1 MPRLA
6 ALRCAELMR
15 EYALTMSVRVR
26 FAPSPTGALHPGS
39 ARTVLFNYLF
49 ARKHGGSFILRI
61 EDTDQSRFDPH
72 SLESILAGIR
82 WLGLGW
88 DEGPDVGGDSGP
100 YFQSERLDLY
110 RAMVQRLVDAGD
122 AYPCFC
128 TPQRLEQLR
137 QEQRRSGKPTRYDR
151 HCLGLSQEEIK
162 ARMDAGEIPVI
173 RMKVPDGQ
181 TVVSDLVRGDT
192 TFDNATQD
200 DQVLLKSDGFP
211 TYHLAS
217 VVDDHEM
224 QISHVIRG
232 DEWLASSAK
241 HVLLYRMFGWEPPVF
256 VHLPVVLGPDKAKLS
271 KRHGAASILEFRDLG
286 YLPEAMVNFLAFL
299 GWSPG
304 TGEELFTLEQLVD
317 AFELEKIQDSPAVF
331 DQAKLDSVN
340 GLHIR
345 ALSPDDFAER
355 IAPFV
360 PELSP
365 SLRAAAAPLVQTRIQ
380 RLTEAKGL
388 LDFLVHRPE
397 SLPDAVVPTD
407 KDLAATIAVLREVR
421 TLFETEEVGEAMEPA
436 LRRLAQERG
445 WKPGE
450 LFMTLR
456 VALTGT
462 TVTPPLLPSARL
474 LDRAECLVRIDLAID
489 KLSRSQA

>member
-1 MPRLA
+1 MSRDVASGVRYDLP
-6 ALRCAELMR
+6 
-15 EYALTMSVRVR
+15 MSVRVR

-49 ARKHGGSFILRI
+49 ARKHDGSFILRI
-61 EDTDQSRFDPH
+61 EDTDQSRSDPA
-72 SLESILAGIR
+72 SLENILEGIR
-82 WLGLGW
+82 WLGLDW
-88 DEGPDVGGDSGP
+88 DEGPEVGGDAGP
-100 YFQSERLDLY
+100 YFQSQRLDLY
-110 RAMVQRLVDAGD
+110 RQVVQRLVEAGH

-137 QEQRRSGKPTRYDR
+137 EEQRRAGKPTRYDR
-151 HCLGLSQEEIK
+151 HCLTLTQEEVR
-162 ARMDAGEIPVI
+162 ARMDAGEKPVI
-173 RMKVPDGQ
+173 RMKVPDGK
-181 TVVSDLVRGDT
+181 TVVSDMVRGDT

-224 QISHVIRG
+224 GISHVIRG
-232 DEWLASSAK
+232 DEWLASSPK
-241 HVLLYRMFGWEPPVF
+241 HVILNRMLGWQPPVF

-271 KRHGAASILEFRDLG
+271 KRHGAASILEFKDMG
-286 YLPEAMVNFLAFL
+286 YLPEAMINFLAFL

-304 TGEELFTLEQLVD
+304 TGDEFFNLDQLVD
-317 AFELEKIQDSPAVF
+317 AFELENIQDSPAVF

-340 GLHIR
+340 GQHIR
-345 ALSPDDFAER
+345 ALSVADFAER
-355 IAPFV
+355 IARFV

-365 SLRAAAAPLVQTRIQ
+365 GLRAAAAPLVQSRVQ
-380 RLTEAKGL
+380 RLTEARGL
-388 LDFLVHRPE
+388 LDFLVNRPQSIRDE
-397 SLPDAVVPTD
+397 IVPRD
-407 KDLAATIAVLREVR
+407 KDLAATIAVLRDVR
-421 TLFETEEVGEAMEPA
+421 SMFATEELGEAMEPA
-436 LRRLAQERG
+436 LRQLAQDQG

-462 TVTPPLLPSARL
+462 TVTPPLLPSAQL
-474 LDRAECLVRIDLAID
+474 LGRDECLARIDFAIEE
-489 KLSRSQA
+489 LVCRQQV

>member
-1 MPRLA
+1 MP
-6 ALRCAELMR
+6 
-15 EYALTMSVRVR
+15 VRVR

-61 EDTDQSRFDPH
+61 EDTDQSRYDPT
-72 SLESILAGIR
+72 SLESIFSGIR
-82 WLGLGW
+82 WLGLNW
-88 DEGPDVGGDSGP
+88 DEGPEKGGDFGP
-100 YFQSERLDLY
+100 YFQSQRLDLY
-110 RAMVQRLVDAGD
+110 HAMVQKLIDVGQ

-137 QEQRRSGKPTRYDR
+137 EEQRKAGKPTRYDR
-151 HCLGLSQEEIK
+151 HCLSLGDGEIK
-162 ARMDAGEIPVI
+162 ARIEAGEIPVI
-173 RMKVPDGQ
+173 RMKVPEGQ
-181 TVVSDLVRGDT
+181 TVVHDLVRGDT
-192 TFDNATQD
+192 TFDNSSQD

-232 DEWLASSAK
+232 DEWLASAPK
-241 HVLLYRMFGWEPPVF
+241 HVILYDMFGWEPPVF
-256 VHLPVVLGPDKAKLS
+256 VHLPVVLGSDKAKLS
-271 KRHGAASILEFRDLG
+271 KRHGAASILEYRDMG

-304 TGEELFTLEQLVD
+304 TGEEFFTLEQLTE

-345 ALSPDDFAER
+345 ALSAEDFVAR
-355 IAPFV
+355 LRPFV
-360 PELSP
+360 PDLSTEL
-365 SLRAAAAPLVQTRIQ
+365 LAAAAPLVQERMQ
-380 RLTEAKGL
+380 RLTEAPAL
-388 LDFLVHRPE
+388 LNFLVHRPE
-397 SLPDAVVPTD
+397 ELPEEIVPKKHDPAGTISALQ
-407 KDLAATIAVLREVR
+407 DLRI
-421 TLFETEEVGEAMEPA
+421 LFESEEPGEGMEPGLRA
-436 LRRLAQERG
+436 LAEKHG
-445 WKPGE
+445 WKAGE

-456 VALTGT
+456 IALTGSP
-462 TVTPPLLPSARL
+462 VTPPLLPSAKL
-474 LDRAECLVRIDLAID
+474 LGRNECLVRIDHAIGQ
-489 KLSRSQA
+489 LIGRRQ

>member
-1 MPRLA
+1 MP
-6 ALRCAELMR
+6 
-15 EYALTMSVRVR
+15 VRVR

-49 ARKHGGSFILRI
+49 ARKHGGDFILRI

-88 DEGPDVGGDSGP
+88 DEGPEVGGDSGP
-100 YFQSERLDLY
+100 YFQSQRLDLY
-110 RAMVQRLVDAGD
+110 RRMVERLIDAGD
-122 AYPCFC
+122 AYACFC

-137 QEQRRSGKPTRYDR
+137 EEQRRSGKPTRYDR
-151 HCLGLSQEEIK
+151 HCLGLSEVEIK
-162 ARMDAGEIPVI
+162 ARVDAGELPVI

-200 DQVLLKSDGFP
+200 DQVLLKSDGYP

-224 QISHVIRG
+224 RISHVIRG

-271 KRHGAASILEFRDLG
+271 KRHGAASILEYKDMG

-304 TGEELFTLEQLVD
+304 TGKELFTLEQLVD

-340 GLHIR
+340 GQYIR
-345 ALSPDDFAER
+345 ALSPDDFAAR
-355 IAPFV
+355 LAPFI
-360 PELSP
+360 PELGP
-365 SLRAAAAPLVQTRIQ
+365 SLTAAAAPLVQSRIQ
-380 RLTEAKGL
+380 RLTEAPGL

-397 SLPDAVVPTD
+397 SIRDEIVPKD
-407 KDLAATIAVLREVR
+407 KDLAATIAILQDLK
-421 TLFETEEVGEAMEPA
+421 TLFETEELGEAMEPA
-436 LRRLAQERG
+436 LRQLAQDRQ
-445 WKPGE
+445 WKAGE

-462 TVTPPLLPSARL
+462 TVTPPLLPSAGL
-474 LDRAECLVRIDLAID
+474 LGRAECLLRIDFAIGE
-489 KLSRSQA
+489 LVARQHG